1 MCAVF
6 DLASGL
12 CASVFQSADLTI
24 QGLSS
29 FIFRTICNRLPVL
42 NIFLGKC
49 PWYIIMLAQVG
60 GGLYISVGVT
70 WYFLNVVISFIE
82 GRLV

>member
-1 MCAVF
+1 
-6 DLASGL
+6 
-12 CASVFQSADLTI
+12 
-24 QGLSS
+24 
-29 FIFRTICNRLPVL
+29 
-42 NIFLGKC
+42 
-49 PWYIIMLAQVG
+49 MLAQVG